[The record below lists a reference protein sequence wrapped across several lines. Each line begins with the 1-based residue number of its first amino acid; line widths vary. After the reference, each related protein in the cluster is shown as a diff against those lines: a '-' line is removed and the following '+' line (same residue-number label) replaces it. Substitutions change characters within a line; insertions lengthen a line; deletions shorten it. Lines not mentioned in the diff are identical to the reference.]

1 MSEIAVDHLVGLN
14 AGRVEARTLTE
25 ALAIDHR
32 VLLRAAIPDAAAELT
47 EAVETAQSLGHPET
61 YGSDRCSVTP
71 APPSR
76 GPRRACCTPLGV
88 RCVAGCASR
97 LLQTRRRHAETLLL
111 AIQPFADDPRFTV
124 REWVWM
130 AVRPRLTSDLPG
142 SIELLIPWTR
152 EESANLRRFAS
163 ESLRPRGV
171 WASHIAALKQNPAI
185 GEPLLEPLRSD
196 PSRYVQDSVANWIN
210 DAAKTNPEWAR
221 ELCERWRV
229 ESPTAATTRITARA
243 LRSLK

>member
-47 EAVETAQSLGHPET
+47 EAVETAQSLGILKRMAAIGAALHQHLPVEARDALAVHP
-61 YGSDRCSVTP
+61 SDTV
-71 APPSR
+71 R
-76 GPRRACCTPLGV
+76 GWMCFAIAADTTLD
-88 RCVAGCASR
+88 
-97 LLQTRRRHAETLLL
+97 AETLLL